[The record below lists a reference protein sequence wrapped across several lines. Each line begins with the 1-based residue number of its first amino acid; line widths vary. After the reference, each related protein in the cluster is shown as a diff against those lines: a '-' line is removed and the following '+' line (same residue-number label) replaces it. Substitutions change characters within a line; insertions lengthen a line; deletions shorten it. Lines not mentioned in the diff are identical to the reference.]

1 MLNFLLI
8 PLIIGMGID
17 YGIHLA
23 HRHKTEGNIEST
35 YRFTG
40 KGVFLSAA
48 TTMIGFGSLG
58 LIGKY
63 PAIAGMG
70 AILFF
75 GIASCLLT
83 SFIILPAWLKE

>member
-1 MLNFLLI
+1 MKD
-8 PLIIGMGID
+8 MMA
-17 YGIHLA
+17 Y
-23 HRHKTEGNIEST
+23 RHKTENNIENT

-40 KGVFLSAA
+40 KGVFLSTA

-58 LIGKY
+58 LIGQY

-75 GIASCLLT
+75 GIAACLLT
-83 SFIILPAWLKE
+83 SFIILPALLGLRVEIRYRASPIDKEK